1 MKLNTK
7 RTFFI
12 GLGFMSICA
21 FWQLYDQM
29 IPLMLDQTF
38 HISAT
43 LIGIIMSLDNVL
55 ALVMLPLFG
64 TLSDKI
70 DTRLGKR
77 TPFIL
82 IGTVIAVIFM
92 IIIPIAANMKSIL
105 LFMLALGLTLVAMQ
119 SYRSPA
125 VALMPDLTPKSL
137 LSKANAIINLMG
149 ALGGILTLLLI
160 RLLVPEG
167 VSDYFPLFVSIGSIM
182 LLSVAVLILT
192 VKEKKLREAM
202 PQEEKEEEQKTQGK
216 KLPVDVKRSL
226 TFILLSIVFWFMAY
240 NAVTTAFS
248 RYAAAVWNKGAGG
261 SATLMLI
268 ATAVATISYIPIG
281 TLSSKFGRKKMIL
294 FGIAL
299 LGVSFLT
306 GGFLTELNPFAYII
320 FGCVGIAWASINV
333 NSYPMVVSMAT
344 QGDVGKYTGIY
355 YTFSMS
361 AQIITPILSG
371 LLIDLFGYGTLF
383 PYATVCTLCAF
394 ILFTQVHHGDEKP
407 VPKKGPE
414 VYEEVDV

>member
-1 MKLNTK
+1 
-7 RTFFI
+7 
-12 GLGFMSICA
+12 
-21 FWQLYDQM
+21 
-29 IPLMLDQTF
+29 
-38 HISAT
+38 
-43 LIGIIMSLDNVL
+43 
-55 ALVMLPLFG
+55 
-64 TLSDKI
+64 
-70 DTRLGKR
+70 
-77 TPFIL
+77 
-82 IGTVIAVIFM
+82 
-92 IIIPIAANMKSIL
+92 
-105 LFMLALGLTLVAMQ
+105 
-119 SYRSPA
+119 
-125 VALMPDLTPKSL
+125 
-137 LSKANAIINLMG
+137 
-149 ALGGILTLLLI
+149 
-160 RLLVPEG
+160 
-167 VSDYFPLFVSIGSIM
+167 
-182 LLSVAVLILT
+182 
-192 VKEKKLREAM
+192 
-202 PQEEKEEEQKTQGK
+202 
-216 KLPVDVKRSL
+216 
-226 TFILLSIVFWFMAY
+226 MAY

-407 VPKKGPE
+407 VSKKGLE
-414 VYEEVDV
+414 VYEEVDA